1 MQQPDE
7 PVFPG
12 DDLNAPQPAAAETE
26 ASEPDLASR
35 SQSDLASRLEKAER
49 AAEEQRENWLRAR
62 ADTEN
67 MRRRM
72 QADVA
77 NAHKYAID
85 NFSTEILAVKDAMEA
100 ALNIESTNLE
110 SLKNGV
116 ELTLRQ
122 LKAVFDKFNI
132 TEINPVGEPFD
143 PHKHQAMTMVE
154 FDAPPNTV
162 VQVMQKGYQLNDR
175 VIRPALVMVAK

>member
-7 PVFPG
+7 PVLPG

-26 ASEPDLASR
+26 ASEADSASR
-35 SQSDLASRLEKAER
+35 SQSDLAARLEKAER
-49 AAEEQRENWLRAR
+49 DAEEHRENWLRAR

-72 QADVA
+72 QADIA
-77 NAHKYAID
+77 NAHKYAVD
-85 NFSTEILAVKDAMEA
+85 NFSTEILAVKDALEA

-132 TEINPVGEPFD
+132 TEINPVGAPFD
-143 PHKHQAMTMVE
+143 PHKHQAMTMIE